1 MFNTLRLTFLFV
13 KIFVTIFPHYNPL
26 NKHFFLSFHEQT
38 IFFPQVAEQTIYF
51 PLFAEKLFF
60 KTTQLDSPLKD
71 SIIMNIKYNMHVLV
85 CKYCKCLSPIIE
97 WSG

>member
-1 MFNTLRLTFLFV
+1 MFNTLRLIFLFV

-51 PLFAEKLFF
+51 PLFAEKSFF
-60 KTTQLDSPLKD
+60 QNHSTRFSVKAL
-71 SIIMNIKYNMHVLV
+71 NY
-85 CKYCKCLSPIIE
+85 YE
-97 WSG
+97 Y